1 MTPGPLRPL
10 TSAPRR
16 LLPALLLALAALDLT
31 RCGLLI
37 GSPQESPG
45 AALIAG
51 SLAAAAASLLGARA
65 YRESRPWSAT
75 TALIIGLATAPQAAA
90 AGFRAPFTIPDL
102 ASITLGSVLAVA
114 ILTAG
119 IRETAEGG

>member
-1 MTPGPLRPL
+1 MTRHPAARTP
-10 TSAPRR
+10 PRF
-16 LLPALLLALAALDLT
+16 LPALLLTLALLDLT

-37 GSPQESPG
+37 GSPQQSPG

-65 YRESRPWSAT
+65 YRESRPWSAVA
-75 TALIIGLATAPQAAA
+75 ALIIGLAAAPQAAA
-90 AGFRAPFTIPDL
+90 AGFRAPFTVPDL
-102 ASITLGSVLAVA
+102 ASITIGSVLAVA

-119 IRETAEGG
+119 IGDAAPDAG